1 MADPGWAA
9 RTPEDNDLLLK
20 AGTGVATQLANQT
33 AWTALGAAHHASG
46 VASAINT
53 AATSMS
59 WLGAGSAASAAN
71 VTMLNAS
78 LHGLAGWVDVKPA
91 VVATAISAYEMANAA
106 MRPAPE
112 CIANRDEWGV
122 DNGINPSVLWTLTP
136 RIISLDVEYFGVMW
150 PNNSAVGASYGAI
163 LTALA
168 ESLAIAPPI
177 ATMGAS
183 PAAPAQAASAVG
195 QAAAEAAAGD
205 GMRAAFQG
213 AQTGT
218 SGAGQAA
225 STGQGM
231 GDQLGTFMQPV
242 QTLMG
247 AVPQALQAPAQL
259 MQAPMSAMQ
268 PLQSMMGM
276 FANPGA
282 LGMGGATPGV
292 SAASAAGGISA
303 AEAGA
308 SAGAGGGGAALGG
321 AGVPATTFTRPVSA
335 FEPATGG
342 RPVGLRPS
350 GALGADAVRPQT
362 TTAVGGTP
370 MGGMPVGH
378 GGGGQRGSNGKSEQ
392 PATVRVVDA
401 RV

>member
-9 RTPEDNDLLLK
+9 RTPEENDLLLK
-20 AGTGVATQLANQT
+20 AGAGVITHLANQT
-33 AWTALGAAHHASG
+33 AWTALAATHHASG

-53 AATSMS
+53 AATSAS
-59 WLGAGSAASAAN
+59 WMGAGSAASAAN

-91 VVATAISAYEMANAA
+91 VVSTAVSAYQMANGA
-106 MRPAPE
+106 MHPAPE

-122 DNGINPSVLWTLTP
+122 DNGINPMVLGALTP
-136 RIISLDVEYFGVMW
+136 RIVSLDVQYFGVMW

-163 LTALA
+163 LTSLS
-168 ESLAIAPPI
+168 ESLAIPPPI
-177 ATMGAS
+177 ASMGAS
-183 PAAPAQAASAVG
+183 PAAGAQAASAVG
-195 QAAAEAAAGD
+195 DAAAQTAAGD
-205 GMRAAFQG
+205 GMRAAYQG

-218 SGAGQAA
+218 QGAGQAA
-225 STGQGM
+225 SGGQDFASQAGS
-231 GDQLGTFMQPV
+231 FMEPV
-242 QTLMG
+242 QSMMG
-247 AVPQALQAPAQL
+247 AVPQAMQAPMQM

-268 PLQSMMGM
+268 PLMGM

-282 LGMGGATPGV
+282 MAGATPASTV
-292 SAASAAGGISA
+292 SATSGLSA

-308 SAGAGGGGAALGG
+308 SGVGSGGASLGGAAM
-321 AGVPATTFTRPVSA
+321 PATSFTRPVSA

-350 GALGADAVRPQT
+350 GALGADAMRPQT
-362 TTAVGGTP
+362 TSMGGSP

-378 GGGGQRGSNGKSEQ
+378 GAGGQRGSRDKSEV
-392 PATVRVVDA
+392 PATVRVVDD